1 MTEREASM
9 TPIAL
14 FDFGGVLAEEGF
26 VQGLTA
32 IARMNTYDD
41 IPRFVELG
49 HDIIHETGYVLGK
62 GAEHDYWNAMRAR
75 TGIHQDDDV
84 LRNEILSRFHLRSWM
99 LDTVRDLK
107 EDGYGVGILSDQTN
121 WLDELNDSFQ
131 FFPLFDRVFNSYHM
145 GTSKRDSAHFDRV
158 IASVQRPPGDIVF
171 IDDSAEHCERA
182 RSRGIRTVLY
192 RDQSALKEV
201 RTFLPPD
208 NGS

>member
-1 MTEREASM
+1 MTERKVSM
-9 TPIAL
+9 NPIAL

-32 IARMNTYDD
+32 IARMNTCED

-62 GAEHDYWNAMRAR
+62 GSEHVYWNALRAR
-75 TGIHQDDDV
+75 TGIPQDDGV

-145 GTSKRDSAHFDRV
+145 GTSKRNPAHFDTV
-158 IASVQRPPGDIVF
+158 IATMKLPPGDIVF
-171 IDDSAEHCERA
+171 VDDSAGHCERA
-182 RSRGIRTVLY
+182 RSRGMRAVHY
-192 RDQSALKEV
+192 RDRSALKEI
-201 RTFLPPD
+201 RALLPF
-208 NGS
+208 GKGI